1 MVGEQEVRKMAEI
14 PISGHT
20 QLYCL
25 IGDPVAHSI
34 SPAMHNEAFTRLG
47 IDSRYV
53 AFDVKPED
61 LEAAVEGMRKLG
73 IRGWNITMPHKN
85 RMKELCDR
93 VSKASEICGACN
105 TVKNEDGVLYG
116 TTTDGAGWME
126 SAKFAGHDPVGK
138 NMVQLGAGGA
148 GTSILVTAAI
158 DGVKHIDLFNAKDK
172 FWPRVEEMVEKINAE
187 TSCRVDLHDLA
198 DLERLRAAV
207 READILLNTTPVG
220 MAKIPGCL
228 IPDAGY
234 FHDGLVVSD
243 VIYEPRETELLRM
256 ARESGLS
263 TFNGMY
269 MLLYQGA
276 ESFKIWTGQEM
287 PVDIVRE
294 KYFAG

>member
-1 MVGEQEVRKMAEI
+1 MTEI

-34 SPAMHNEAFTRLG
+34 SPAMHNEAFAQLG

-61 LEAAVEGMRKLG
+61 LEDAVEGMRKLG

-85 RMKELCDR
+85 RMKELCDK

-116 TTTDGAGWME
+116 TTTDGVGWME
-126 SAKFAGHDPVGK
+126 SARFAGHDPVGK
-138 NMVQLGAGGA
+138 TMVQLGAGGA

-158 DGVKHIDLFNAKDK
+158 DGVKHIDLFNARDK

-187 TSCRVDLHDLA
+187 TACRVELHDLS
-198 DLERLRAAV
+198 DQDRLRDAV
-207 READILLNTTPVG
+207 QKADILLNTTPVG

-234 FHDGLVVSD
+234 FPEGLVVSD

-276 ESFKIWTGQEM
+276 ASFKIWTGREM